1 MVDNAL
7 RCIEEDYPALVGLAQ
22 AMGII
27 TFDGAT
33 IVPAQG
39 IIWDYIGY
47 KRVGEPPVDGQP
59 DTRPI
64 LSNAQ
69 GKKYVH
75 INVRTPF
82 SVGEAAIVAAQ
93 GSPEIAAALGDPS
106 RFFVTDGN
114 GQAKD
119 PEFPMRVFL

>member
-7 RCIEEDYPALVGLAQ
+7 RCIEEDYPALLGLAE
-22 AMGII
+22 AMGVI
-27 TFDGAT
+27 TLDGST
-33 IVPAQG
+33 VIPAEG
-39 IIWDYIGY
+39 ITWDYIGY
-47 KRVGEPPVDGQP
+47 KYVGELPTEGGT
-59 DTRPI
+59 DTRTI

-82 SVGEAAIVAAQ
+82 SVGEMAMTAAASNPA
-93 GSPEIAAALGDPS
+93 IAAALGDPS
-106 RFFVTDGN
+106 RFFVTNPDGT
-114 GQAKD
+114 AKD